1 MKIMP
6 KKAETSRTPTRTII
20 NQYKLDIETSQQV
33 AIAGVVT
40 DSITGYWIV
49 NAWVEVVELNL
60 QTQTA
65 EDGSF
70 FFINLPAGSY
80 TLAISVPQLGTRYG
94 IQNQNVTVSN
104 AASSTL
110 TLVNVQLVP
119 TSITGQ
125 VTDNNTKQAIA
136 NALVQVLGSDIQVLT
151 NSQGQ
156 YVILGIP
163 VCKPTVQV
171 LAQNYQT
178 SQSQPVQ
185 LSQGQESTVNFSLIS
200 QTQPTSLRVQI

>member
-1 MKIMP
+1 MKEVHE
-6 KKAETSRTPTRTII
+6 KARFTATIKSYTS
-20 NQYKLDIETSQQV
+20 NQYKLDIETNQQV
-33 AIAGVVT
+33 SIAGVVT

-70 FFINLPAGSY
+70 FFVDLPAGAY
-80 TLAISVPQLGTRYG
+80 TLEISVPRLGTRYG
-94 IQNQNVTVSN
+94 TKEQNITLSNVAN
-104 AASSTL
+104 STL
-110 TLVNVQLVP
+110 TAVNVQLVP

-125 VTDNNTKQAIA
+125 VTDKNTKQAIA
-136 NALVQVLGSDIQVLT
+136 NALVQVLGSDIKVFA

-156 YVILGIP
+156 YVIFGIP

-171 LAQNYQT
+171 SAQNYQT

-185 LSQGQESTVNFSLIS
+185 LSQGQEITVDFSLVP
-200 QTQPTSLRVQI
+200 QTQPAIRSQT

>member
-1 MKIMP
+1 MKEVHE
-6 KKAETSRTPTRTII
+6 KARILARANNGTI
-20 NQYKLDIETSQQV
+20 NQYKLDIETHQQV
-33 AIAGVVT
+33 SIAGVVT

-70 FFINLPAGSY
+70 FFIDLPVGSY
-80 TLAISVPQLGTRYG
+80 TLEISVPRLGTRYG
-94 IQNQNVTVSN
+94 TKEQNVTLST
-104 AASSTL
+104 AANRTL
-110 TLVNVQLVP
+110 TSVDVQLVP

-125 VTDNNTKQAIA
+125 VTDKNTKQAIA
-136 NALVQVLGSDIQVLT
+136 NALVQLLGSEIQALT

-156 YVILGIP
+156 YVIFGIP

-171 LAQNYQT
+171 SAQNYQT

-185 LSQGQESTVNFSLIS
+185 LSQGKGITVDFSLVP
-200 QTQPTSLRVQI
+200 QTQPTTRFQI

>member
-1 MKIMP
+1 MKEVHE
-6 KKAETSRTPTRTII
+6 KARILARANNGTI
-20 NQYKLDIETSQQV
+20 NQYKLDIETHQQV
-33 AIAGVVT
+33 SIAGVVT

-70 FFINLPAGSY
+70 FFIDLLVGSY
-80 TLAISVPQLGTRYG
+80 TLEISVPRLGTRYG
-94 IQNQNVTVSN
+94 TKEQNVTLST
-104 AASSTL
+104 AANRTL
-110 TLVNVQLVP
+110 TSVDVQLVP

-125 VTDNNTKQAIA
+125 VTDKNTKQAIA
-136 NALVQVLGSDIQVLT
+136 NALVQLLGSEIRALT

-156 YVILGIP
+156 YVIFGIP

-171 LAQNYQT
+171 SAQNYQT

-185 LSQGQESTVNFSLIS
+185 LSQGKGITVDFSLVP
-200 QTQPTSLRVQI
+200 QTQPTTRFQI